1 MPHLLLQALSL
12 AAEAGAQV
20 QTASSHTHI
29 ARADARFSVSTQ
41 VLAGAEAHGGV
52 QPGGHGQL
60 GGLGS
65 HAEPRDDQ
73 GQHRGR
79 RGAGGAQRV
88 VWCK

>member
-1 MPHLLLQALSL
+1 M
-12 AAEAGAQV
+12 
-20 QTASSHTHI
+20 
-29 ARADARFSVSTQ
+29 ARADAPLSVSTQ

-60 GGLGS
+60 GRLGG

-73 GQHRGR
+73 GQHRRR
-79 RGAGGAQRV
+79 RGAGGAQRI